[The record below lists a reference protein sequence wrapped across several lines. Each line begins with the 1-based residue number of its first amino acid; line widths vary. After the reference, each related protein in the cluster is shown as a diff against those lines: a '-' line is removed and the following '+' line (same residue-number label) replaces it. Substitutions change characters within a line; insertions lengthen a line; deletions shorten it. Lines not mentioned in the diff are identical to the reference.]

1 MSSRPLRL
9 LLLLAALGAAAAG
22 SYVIYS
28 AERALAEASAAAA
41 GYMQRAQAA
50 IGDLHAM
57 RAAQQAYVAEGQG
70 ADYWM
75 RQADDALGRLERAM
89 ADLAA
94 ASGAEARTSL
104 EGVAASVKDF
114 RALDARARE
123 YVRQERPLMASEVIF
138 TDSLAVLARGVDQ
151 LQAAMAAELAARQ
164 GQIEALRGRQI
175 YAGAGAVAL
184 LLLFVMLL
192 VPVPERDVDVLTAM
206 RALTESAPLR
216 KTASPSPGAAA
227 PASATASKPVVDWV
241 DGVESSARVI
251 SRVKVTSETQAS
263 AQEKPAESPSTVQ
276 PAPVSAEAP
285 QPAAETTATE
295 SGQPA
300 QEPAVEPAAAAV
312 RDQTPAVDL
321 PEAARIC
328 AELARVLD
336 GGDIPALLARAAAL
350 LDAPGLI
357 VWVID
362 RQGTALYPLLT
373 HGYPQQVVMRLGSL
387 PADADNATAAAW
399 RTGRT
404 SVLPGENGTPG
415 ALVIPI
421 VTAEGCIGVLAA
433 EIAAGRESRD
443 EIQALATIFAAQL
456 ATVVAPVASEQAQA
470 AR

>member
-9 LLLLAALGAAAAG
+9 LLLVAALGAAAAG

-28 AERALAEASAAAA
+28 TERALAEASAAAA
-41 GYMQRAQAA
+41 GYTHRGQAA
-50 IGDLHAM
+50 LNDLHAM

-75 RQADDALGRLERAM
+75 RQADDALERLERTM
-89 ADLAA
+89 ADLVA
-94 ASGAEARTSL
+94 ASGADARTRL
-104 EGVAASVKDF
+104 DGVAASITDF

-123 YVRQERPLMASEVIF
+123 YVRQDRPLMASEVIF
-138 TDSLAVLARGVDQ
+138 TDSLAVLARGVEQ
-151 LQAAMAAELAARQ
+151 LQAAMAAEQAARQ
-164 GQIEALRGRQI
+164 GELEALRGRQI

-216 KTASPSPGAAA
+216 KTASPGAA
-227 PASATASKPVVDWV
+227 PAAPPTSASSRPAVDWV

-251 SRVKVTSETQAS
+251 SRVRVDPEAAAAARERPAAS
-263 AQEKPAESPSTVQ
+263 ATTAQ
-276 PAPVSAEAP
+276 PEPVSAEAQHP
-285 QPAAETTATE
+285 VSDTAE
-295 SGQPA
+295 SGTPA
-300 QEPAVEPAAAAV
+300 SEPAVEPVAAV
-312 RDQTPAVDL
+312 LQEHQVPLVDL

-336 GGDIPALLARAAAL
+336 GGDIPALLTRAATL

-373 HGYPQQVVMRLGSL
+373 HGYAQQVVMQLGSL
-387 PADADNATAAAW
+387 PADADNATAVAW
-399 RTGRT
+399 RTGRA

>member
-1 MSSRPLRL
+1 MSSRPIRL

-28 AERALAEASAAAA
+28 AERALAEATAAAA
-41 GYMQRAQAA
+41 GYAHRAQTTLNT
-50 IGDLHAM
+50 LHTL

-75 RQADDALGRLERAM
+75 RQADDALGQLERGL
-89 ADLAA
+89 ADLQAE
-94 ASGAEARTSL
+94 SGAEARKGL
-104 EGVAASVKDF
+104 EGVAESIKDF

-123 YVRQERPLMASEVIF
+123 YVRQDRPLMASEVIF
-138 TDSLAVLARGVDQ
+138 TDSLAALVRGLDH
-151 LQAAMAAELAARQ
+151 LQVALAAEQTARREQ
-164 GQIEALRGRQI
+164 LEALRSRQM

-184 LLLFVMLL
+184 LLLLVMLL
-192 VPVPERDVDVLTAM
+192 VPVPERDVDVITAL

-216 KTASPSPGAAA
+216 KTTPQPASGPA
-227 PASATASKPVVDWV
+227 PASSAPVVDWV

-251 SRVKVTSETQAS
+251 SRVRRDADAATSQTKPADTAAATPPSSTESREPAPDAVDSRPPAS
-263 AQEKPAESPSTVQ
+263 AQSTPPAAPAASNDQPST
-276 PAPVSAEAP
+276 P
-285 QPAAETTATE
+285 
-295 SGQPA
+295 
-300 QEPAVEPAAAAV
+300 
-312 RDQTPAVDL
+312 DL
-321 PEAARIC
+321 REAARIC

-336 GGDIPALLARAAAL
+336 GKDIPALLGRAAAL

-362 RQGTALYPLLT
+362 QQGTTLYPLLT

-387 PADADNATAAAW
+387 PADADNATATAW
-399 RTGRT
+399 RTGRA